1 MCSQKSQYCRGK
13 FVSIAEIMRIFRGAL
28 PFGGDSSIMNMP
40 GAPTAARPF
49 CTLEGEPMK
58 DLRALEEIWAKYVY
72 EGELDESVNPY
83 VAEGWKRCRAAGVNP
98 IGGLGRRVDEEVFR
112 SIREAN
118 AQLIDA
124 AMPIM
129 QSVFDIVR
137 RTGFLM
143 VLTDGAGYV
152 LETMGDESIMTKT
165 RDLRFIPGALWDN
178 QSVGTNAISV
188 ALDYNTAI
196 QMAGAEHYCR
206 THHGWTC
213 SAAPIHGYDGEVI
226 GFINMSGEADG
237 VHDHT
242 LAVVL
247 AAAIGIE
254 GKLSIQRNAELLRS
268 ALEGSADSIVLLGA
282 NFRPVWSNSAA
293 RRLLGME
300 DDELRALDFRTL
312 LPDVDW
318 AAKGWMHG
326 GSFADD
332 VRVTTRGGVVR
343 CSAAITHADALGS
356 RTLNVTL
363 KKQKHLIASVN
374 KLIGNR
380 ASYTFD
386 DIFTADAEMRKTVTL
401 AARYAH
407 YDGNILIE
415 GESGTGKELIAQA
428 IHNAGSRASGPFVAV
443 NCASLHR
450 DMLDHEL
457 FGYEAGASPLGG
469 DRGGSPGKFELA
481 HGGTLFLDEISDIP
495 IEFQAKLLRAVETH
509 RITRVG
515 GTQEI
520 ELDIRIIASTN
531 RHLGALASSGAFR
544 GDLYYRLNVLRLE
557 IPPLRRRPGDIRI
570 CAERFLARLNSADP
584 AQNKSMSQEFIDG
597 LMSYD
602 WPGNVRELQ
611 NGIERAYYATPENV
625 LAAQSLPLAVG
636 DIQHRDQAG
645 QPGSEAGEILSAL
658 TLCGGDVEKAAERL
672 GVSRATLYRHIKRHS
687 IDVKS
692 LRHTVSNLKN
702 D

>member
-83 VAEGWKRCRAAGVNP
+83 VAEGWRRCRAAGVNP

-118 AQLIDA
+118 ARLIDA

-226 GFINMSGEADG
+226 GCINMSGEAAG

-247 AAAIGIE
+247 SAAIGIE
-254 GKLSIQRNAELLRS
+254 GKLSLLHSAELMRS

-332 VRVTTRGGVVR
+332 VR
-343 CSAAITHADALGS
+343 CSVAITHADALGS

-602 WPGNVRELQ
+602 WPGNVREL
-611 NGIERAYYATPENV
+611 RALVQSLATMSEEETITMQDLPQYMQ
-625 LAAQSLPLAVG
+625 AQSPLPQGSVSFRQPMREAVAELERNM
-636 DIQHRDQAG
+636 IMT
-645 QPGSEAGEILSAL
+645 AL
-658 TLCGGDVEKAAERL
+658 TETGSTYKAARRL
-672 GVSRATLYRHIKRHS
+672 KVSQSTIVRKAQRYKIGLVEIAHK
-687 IDVKS
+687 
-692 LRHTVSNLKN
+692 
-702 D
+702 

>member
-1 MCSQKSQYCRGK
+1 M
-13 FVSIAEIMRIFRGAL
+13 
-28 PFGGDSSIMNMP
+28 
-40 GAPTAARPF
+40 
-49 CTLEGEPMK
+49 
-58 DLRALEEIWAKYVY
+58 
-72 EGELDESVNPY
+72 
-83 VAEGWKRCRAAGVNP
+83 
-98 IGGLGRRVDEEVFR
+98 
-112 SIREAN
+112 
-118 AQLIDA
+118 
-124 AMPIM
+124 
-129 QSVFDIVR
+129 
-137 RTGFLM
+137 
-143 VLTDGAGYV
+143 
-152 LETMGDESIMTKT
+152 
-165 RDLRFIPGALWDN
+165 
-178 QSVGTNAISV
+178 
-188 ALDYNTAI
+188 
-196 QMAGAEHYCR
+196 
-206 THHGWTC
+206 
-213 SAAPIHGYDGEVI
+213 
-226 GFINMSGEADG
+226 
-237 VHDHT
+237 
-242 LAVVL
+242 
-247 AAAIGIE
+247 
-254 GKLSIQRNAELLRS
+254 
-268 ALEGSADSIVLLGA
+268 
-282 NFRPVWSNSAA
+282 
-293 RRLLGME
+293 
-300 DDELRALDFRTL
+300 
-312 LPDVDW
+312 DW

-343 CSAAITHADALGS
+343 CSVAITHADALGS

-636 DIQHRDQAG
+636 DIQHRDQAE

-692 LRHTVSNLKN
+692 LRHTVSNLKS